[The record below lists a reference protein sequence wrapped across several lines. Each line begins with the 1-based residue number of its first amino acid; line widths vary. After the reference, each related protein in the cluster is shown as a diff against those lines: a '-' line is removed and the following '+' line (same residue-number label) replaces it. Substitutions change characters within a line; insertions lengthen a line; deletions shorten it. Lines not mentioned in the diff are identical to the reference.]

1 MAEKPEETQTT
12 PSAGEGAAQAA
23 AAGGGLKTW
32 LPLIV
37 VVVLMPVL
45 AYAMTTFV
53 LVPQLQKSLG
63 LQPAATEHG
72 SSTGKSAK
80 KEGPRVS
87 VSMNK
92 LLVNVAGTMGSR
104 YLLVSLTAVSRD
116 PSFQARMQ
124 EHDAELRDVACGI
137 LATKTLADL
146 EKPGARNLVRTE
158 LINAFNN
165 VLGEAMVEEIY
176 LTEFAI
182 Q

>member
-1 MAEKPEETQTT
+1 MAEKSESMTGAEPGATT
-12 PSAGEGAAQAA
+12 APDQERRSGGWQA
-23 AAGGGLKTW
+23 W
-32 LPLIV
+32 LPLLTMVI
-37 VVVLMPVL
+37 LMPVL
-45 AYAMTTFV
+45 AYAMTTYV
-53 LVPQLQKSLG
+53 LVPRLQQSLG
-63 LQPAATEHG
+63 LAARSESG
-72 SSTGKSAK
+72 EAKNPRAK
-80 KEGPRVS
+80 KEGPRES
-87 VSMNK
+87 VTMNK

-104 YLLVSLTAVSRD
+104 YLLVSLAAVSRHPD
-116 PSFQARMQ
+116 FRARMQ
-124 EHDAELRDVACGI
+124 EHDAQLRDVACGI

>member
-1 MAEKPEETQTT
+1 MAEKPEETKAT
-12 PSAGEGAAQAA
+12 PSAGEGASQS
-23 AAGGGLKTW
+23 AAGSGLKAW

-63 LQPAATEHG
+63 LQPAAAEHG
-72 SSTGKSAK
+72 SSAGKSSK

-116 PSFQARMQ
+116 PAFQARMQ
-124 EHDAELRDVACGI
+124 EHDAQLRDVACGI